1 MKQKLEE
8 IRQKALAKI
17 AESDTPDKLNE
28 VRVAILGKKGELT
41 EVLKSMKD
49 VSPEDRPKVGQL
61 VNDTRAE
68 IEKVLEEQSIRLP
81 FFSETD

>member
-1 MKQKLEE
+1 MKEKLEE
-8 IRQKALAKI
+8 IKQKALARI

-49 VSPEDRPKVGQL
+49 VCISR
-61 VNDTRAE
+61 
-68 IEKVLEEQSIRLP
+68 
-81 FFSETD
+81 